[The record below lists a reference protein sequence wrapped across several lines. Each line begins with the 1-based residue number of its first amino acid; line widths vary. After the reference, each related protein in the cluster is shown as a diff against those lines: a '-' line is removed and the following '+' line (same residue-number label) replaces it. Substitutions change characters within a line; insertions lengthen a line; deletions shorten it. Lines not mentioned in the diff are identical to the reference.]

1 MPTSAA
7 MRADVPRAAPATS
20 GGGVPLA
27 FGRSDI
33 SVVAVIDH
41 DRRVGE
47 VRLADV
53 LGVPLRER
61 SREKVQPIAHETHPA
76 VHPASTLL
84 DTLGRMDAESADAI
98 LVVEPDDPH
107 HLLGVGTRES
117 ITNFQRSPRT

>member
-1 MPTSAA
+1 MH
-7 MRADVPRAAPATS
+7 
-20 GGGVPLA
+20 LA

-47 VRLADV
+47 ARLADV

-61 SREKVQPIAHETHPA
+61 SREKVRQIARETYPA
-76 VHPASTLL
+76 VHPASTRL

-98 LVVEPDDPH
+98 WVVDPDDPH
-107 HLLGVGTRES
+107 HLLGVGTCES
-117 ITNFQRSPRT
+117 IPNFQRSPRT